1 MYMYTQYIY
10 KYIYIIQALWMVV
23 ESLRDQI
30 ARVDGKSAYCLFK
43 SMCLHVLK

>member
-1 MYMYTQYIY
+1 M
-10 KYIYIIQALWMVV
+10 QALWMVV

-43 SMCLHVLK
+43 SMCLHVLKIEQIF